1 MTRASDTAR
10 LLGAGGTFA
19 DGDLAFASGHGISF
33 ASTSDA
39 TGMTSELI
47 DDYEEGV
54 YTPTVAGATSGS
66 YTVGDSATK
75 LSYVNFDITSKV

>member
-19 DGDLAFASGHGISF
+19 DWDLAFASGHGISF

-39 TGMTSELI
+39 TGMTS
-47 DDYEEGV
+47 
-54 YTPTVAGATSGS
+54 
-66 YTVGDSATK
+66 
-75 LSYVNFDITSKV
+75 